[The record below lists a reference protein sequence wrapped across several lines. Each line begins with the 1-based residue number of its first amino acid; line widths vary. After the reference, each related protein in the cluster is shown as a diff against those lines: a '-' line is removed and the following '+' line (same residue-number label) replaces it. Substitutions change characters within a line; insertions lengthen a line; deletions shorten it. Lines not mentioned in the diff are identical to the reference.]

1 LLVWIFERIAPHKV
15 ILTFCTGFLRALEF
29 YDGILFLTTNR
40 IGAFDEAF
48 ISRIHVQLH
57 YPDFDDEGRQR
68 IWQTFMDKLER
79 ERSSTMRIH
88 ISALEYIGGEKIKEL
103 KLNGREIR
111 NGTLPS
117 PSTITKHCSM

>member
-1 LLVWIFERIAPHKV
+1 M
-15 ILTFCTGFLRALEF
+15 RALEF

-48 ISRIHVQLH
+48 ISRVHVQLN

-79 ERSSTMRIH
+79 ERSGTIRIH
-88 ISALEYIGGEKIKEL
+88 ISALEYIGGEQIKEL

-111 NGTLPS
+111 NGTLLFS
-117 PSTITKHCSM
+117 I

>member
-1 LLVWIFERIAPHKV
+1 MF
-15 ILTFCTGFLRALEF
+15 TFCTGFLRALEF

-48 ISRIHVQLH
+48 ISRIHVQLN
-57 YPDFDDEGRQR
+57 YLDFDDEERQR

-79 ERSSTMRIH
+79 ERGSTMRVH
-88 ISALEYIGGEKIKEL
+88 ISALEYISSETIKEL

-111 NGTLPS
+111 NGTLLS
-117 PSTITKHCSM
+117 FFCYEAR